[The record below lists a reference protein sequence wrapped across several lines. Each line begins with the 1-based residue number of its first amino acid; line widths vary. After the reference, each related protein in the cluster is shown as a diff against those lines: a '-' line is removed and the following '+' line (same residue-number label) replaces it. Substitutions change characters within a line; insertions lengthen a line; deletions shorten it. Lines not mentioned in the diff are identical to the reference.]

1 MKPLSNLKSL
11 RVLML
16 GKNYI
21 QEVCG
26 LRDMAKLDVLDIHA
40 NRLRSVEGI
49 AHLDSLRVLNLAG
62 NFITRVVFGLKTF
75 FFSYFQLFENFCLN
89 LLFNLHSSR
98 SGRYGKFNRAQLTTE

>member
-1 MKPLSNLKSL
+1 MGCSNKYYWIANFVRVGFFVFTEPRVKPLSNLKSL

-75 FFSYFQLFENFCLN
+75 FFSYFQLLKIFV
-89 LLFNLHSSR
+89 
-98 SGRYGKFNRAQLTTE
+98 